1 MRSISVCV
9 CTRNRPEELRQALTS
24 LQRSSSAI
32 GATVVSDDSTD
43 DRTNA
48 MLHRDYPD
56 VTYLAGPRRGLGAN
70 RNNALRAVSTSH
82 VMFLDDDAMLGDR
95 FIDTVLT
102 CLATMTD
109 AEADR
114 TIVTGIENRNGTV
127 VFPHEQSF
135 LGFQNRAYATG
146 STLKTIVINS
156 AVFPMGL
163 FSRVLFDEQLIYGSD
178 EVDLAVRAMQAGFVL
193 RLCPEAVNFHF
204 PSAVNRDFYRPYTD
218 ASRLYVTFKRYFFV
232 EKRLVRAFLYAA
244 LGPAHLLAGRIN
256 AEGIRGIST
265 GVSTVSLACGYAL
278 SYWKTRRGG
287 RAVVEERML
296 SP

>member
-1 MRSISVCV
+1 
-9 CTRNRPEELRQALTS
+9 
-24 LQRSSSAI
+24 
-32 GATVVSDDSTD
+32 
-43 DRTNA
+43 
-48 MLHRDYPD
+48 
-56 VTYLAGPRRGLGAN
+56 
-70 RNNALRAVSTSH
+70 
-82 VMFLDDDAMLGDR
+82 
-95 FIDTVLT
+95 
-102 CLATMTD
+102 
-109 AEADR
+109 
-114 TIVTGIENRNGTV
+114 
-127 VFPHEQSF
+127 
-135 LGFQNRAYATG
+135 
-146 STLKTIVINS
+146 
-156 AVFPMGL
+156 VFPMGL